1 MNSDT
6 QPLNSEILNRPFCE
20 LYIDNY
26 PATAQSAI
34 APTALEDGL
43 FSDASRNGS
52 HLASTRPMNILEQ
65 ITAVQGYGPNRAQEI
80 VCKLETLIAES
91 ALEVGTFLATKEDLR
106 RRLEVS
112 PATMN
117 EAIRIL
123 ESGGIIKT
131 RPGVKGGIFIATSV
145 LHITLR
151 HALLELTRSLAVP
164 EDCWVVLKRL
174 EPLVLIE
181 AVKKVTDD
189 AVADLNR
196 LIGKMTASLERPS
209 ESFKWNCLLYQK
221 IAAMGSNTVLTAI
234 YTALLNVIEHESGK
248 PWRLA
253 HYSAPRQA
261 LTSNRRVV
269 DAIASRDTKRLTFL
283 LASDLYP

>member
-1 MNSDT
+1 MS
-6 QPLNSEILNRPFCE
+6 RPFGMGETDGPAMARCE
-20 LYIDNY
+20 LDND

-34 APTALEDGL
+34 APTALEDGF

-52 HLASTRPMNILEQ
+52 RLASTRPMSILEQ

-80 VCKLETLIAES
+80 VCKLEALIAES
-91 ALEVGTFLATKEDLR
+91 ASEVGTFLATKEDLR

-123 ESGGIIKT
+123 ESGGIIKM

-145 LHITLR
+145 LHIALR
-151 HALLELTRSLAVP
+151 HALLELNRSPALL

-189 AVADLNR
+189 AVAELNR
-196 LIGKMTASLERPS
+196 LISKMTASLERPS
-209 ESFKWNCLLYQK
+209 ESFKWSCLLYQK
-221 IAAMGSNTVLTAI
+221 IAAISSNSVLTAI
-234 YTALLNVIEHESGK
+234 YTALLNVIEHESDK
-248 PWRLA
+248 AWRLA
-253 HYSAPRQA
+253 HHLAPQQA
-261 LTSNRRVV
+261 LTTNRRVV
-269 DAIASRDTKRLTFL
+269 DAIASRDTKRLTSL
-283 LASDLYP
+283 LASDSYP